1 MFLKVPFKQLVV
13 SVGFVAASLTLTG
26 CAGLGGSQGPEVQTF
41 MEGKSFAYNVAGLS
55 HINTPNRSG
64 KHKGRHI
71 EDVEIENLDEIDL
84 SKMDGSADLAGVGL
98 GLGMLSFPSSIGS
111 SGMNAFMALDLI
123 LGSAGGHPT
132 LMKNRP
138 VTTAWFPA
146 SEATSP
152 KDAMDKLHAIRVEAV
167 KKSVQEHGVQYDV
180 SRNDLDFK
188 ILPWVKP
195 VHVTVITI
203 PEKIDGLGL
212 CSPERPCEVAIRTAL
227 PEPKTVIAPKEL
239 VSKPF
244 EAYFFSARLG
254 KDGVHSEK
262 YSAFSADLYSSDEN
276 VLYTQHWR
284 EFENFIWL
292 NKHLPEWFVAYMPAL
307 HPRILGRIKAGEIT
321 RPNPF
326 PYMVHSGKVK
336 LFAVEKKTN

>member
-71 EDVEIENLDEIDL
+71 EDVEIENLGEIDL

-98 GLGMLSFPSSIGS
+98 GLGMLNFPSSIGS
-111 SGMNAFMALDLI
+111 SGMNTFMALDLI

-152 KDAMDKLHAIRVEAV
+152 KDAMDKFHAMRVEALE
-167 KKSVQEHGVQYDV
+167 KSIRERGIRYDI
-180 SRNDLDFK
+180 SKNKLNYK
-188 ILPWVKP
+188 LLPWNKP
-195 VHVTVITI
+195 LHRTIITI
-203 PEKIDGLGL
+203 SEEVDGL
-212 CSPERPCEVAIRTAL
+212 CSLERPCTLSVKTAL

-239 VSKPF
+239 SGKPF
-244 EAYFFSARLG
+244 EAYFFSGRLAG
-254 KDGVHSEK
+254 TGVHWEDYSDFFARSSSSYEK
-262 YSAFSADLYSSDEN
+262 SY
-276 VLYTQHWR
+276 YTGQWR
-284 EFENFIWL
+284 EFENFTWL
-292 NKHLPEWFVAYMPAL
+292 NRHMPEWAVAYMPAL
-307 HPRILGRIKAGEIT
+307 RPRFLARVKEGEIIT
-321 RPNPF
+321 PNPF
-326 PYMVHSGKVK
+326 PYMVHKGEVK
-336 LFAVEKKTN
+336 LFAVEKNN